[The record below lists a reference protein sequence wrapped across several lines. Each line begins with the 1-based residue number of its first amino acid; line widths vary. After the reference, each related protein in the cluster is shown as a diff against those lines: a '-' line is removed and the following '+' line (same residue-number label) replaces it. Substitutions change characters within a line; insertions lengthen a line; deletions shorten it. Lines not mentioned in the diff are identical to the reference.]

1 MPTIHYFQR
10 YSKREDVI
18 TNNTLL
24 LLTRLNEISREK
36 FQAVLTELVK
46 EEIEVGVSIIQQ
58 ARREGEGSVPDG
70 LIRQR
75 SFQIVIETK
84 LGDEFPENQLLSH
97 LSSFGNAEKNFLIA
111 LGKGMPS
118 EQLLEK
124 VRRAA
129 NDAGGK
135 KIQVIGT
142 NFAALI
148 EIVESV
154 IDEHEW
160 EMRRLLEDYQQ
171 FCDDEGLLPNDEYL
185 MRLVLAN
192 KTREENLNFNVYHDR
207 RGFRGHKYIGLY
219 GNKTIYAI
227 GEIENIVRA
236 DIRNGDLDILRQE
249 SPTTEDQRKRILRI
263 VQYSMDDKGWDI
275 SRDQYFFCVKEFIPT
290 DYKKD
295 TPRPPMGTKFFD
307 LKKVLKIEKDPLPPV
322 TKIAEL
328 LKGMTWNEQTR

>member
-192 KTREENLNFNVYHDR
+192 KTREENLKFNIYYDR

-219 GNKTIYAI
+219 GNKTIYAV
-227 GEIENIVRA
+227 GEIENIIRA
-236 DIRNGDLDILRQE
+236 DILNGDLEE
-249 SPTTEDQRKRILRI
+249 SKATEEQRKRIREI
-263 VQYSMDDKGWDI
+263 VRYAMDDKGWDI
-275 SRDQYFFCVKEFIPT
+275 SKDHYFFCVKEFIPT
-290 DYKKD
+290 DFKKD
-295 TPRPPMGTKFFD
+295 TPRPPMGTKFFN
-307 LKKVLKIEKDPLPPV
+307 LKKLLNKDPLPSA
-322 TKIAEL
+322 TEIAEL
-328 LKGMTWNEQTR
+328 LKGMTWNEQTT